1 MIAGKPPVLLL
12 LVSALFLL
20 AFFPDSEPHYPRDY
34 FHSPIKGPLL
44 LAGTFGELRPNHFHS
59 GIDIKGGMG
68 VPVYAAA
75 DGYVS
80 RIKVDASGYG
90 NFLQITH
97 PNGYSTCYAHLN
109 AFIPEIREFVLSHQR
124 ADEKFEV
131 ELFPRADQFPVYQGD
146 LIAEMGNTGGS
157 QGPHLHF
164 EIRETESEIPLN
176 PLLFGLDVTD
186 NQPPR
191 MHQLKM
197 YWLNDRREDLGEN
210 LFSLIRKGS
219 GYGIKGDTLLAPS
232 DRVGFALKVYDHMN
246 YVSNWN
252 GIYSLDVFK
261 GDSLI
266 YNFTLDK
273 FSFDETRYLN
283 AHLDYDAYRED
294 RAYFNRCY
302 ALPGNHLSIYRHEKN
317 NGVVTL
323 SRTKAVKMK
332 MVAKDADGNA
342 SVLEF
347 WVRQKGDPPVRPEKT
362 YNYFLPY
369 DEASIVDNPSVY
381 LYFPDS
387 TLYQDLYMEYNFSTD
402 HSDNIYSSVHHIH
415 DAAVPVNRYF
425 DIAIRA
431 TSMPENLRDKAFI
444 AYCGAG
450 NYVLN
455 CGGKWNEKGFLES
468 TARSLG
474 DYCIMT
480 DLTPPTIR
488 PVNFKYDMRRS
499 GSMSFRI
506 DDNYPTAGNV
516 PGLDFHATIDGQWVL
531 MEYDAK
537 RDRITH
543 TFSGNLPSGK
553 HNLRLVVR
561 DAVGNE
567 RVLEEDFLR

>member
-197 YWLNDRREDLGEN
+197 YWLNDRREDLG
-210 LFSLIRKGS
+210 
-219 GYGIKGDTLLAPS
+219 
-232 DRVGFALKVYDHMN
+232 
-246 YVSNWN
+246 
-252 GIYSLDVFK
+252 
-261 GDSLI
+261 
-266 YNFTLDK
+266 
-273 FSFDETRYLN
+273 
-283 AHLDYDAYRED
+283 
-294 RAYFNRCY
+294 
-302 ALPGNHLSIYRHEKN
+302 
-317 NGVVTL
+317 
-323 SRTKAVKMK
+323 
-332 MVAKDADGNA
+332 
-342 SVLEF
+342 
-347 WVRQKGDPPVRPEKT
+347 
-362 YNYFLPY
+362 
-369 DEASIVDNPSVY
+369 
-381 LYFPDS
+381 
-387 TLYQDLYMEYNFSTD
+387 
-402 HSDNIYSSVHHIH
+402 
-415 DAAVPVNRYF
+415 
-425 DIAIRA
+425 
-431 TSMPENLRDKAFI
+431 
-444 AYCGAG
+444 
-450 NYVLN
+450 
-455 CGGKWNEKGFLES
+455 
-468 TARSLG
+468 
-474 DYCIMT
+474 
-480 DLTPPTIR
+480 
-488 PVNFKYDMRRS
+488 
-499 GSMSFRI
+499 
-506 DDNYPTAGNV
+506 
-516 PGLDFHATIDGQWVL
+516 
-531 MEYDAK
+531 
-537 RDRITH
+537 
-543 TFSGNLPSGK
+543 
-553 HNLRLVVR
+553 
-561 DAVGNE
+561 
-567 RVLEEDFLR
+567 